1 MSDNCVVI
9 EPAALF
15 VRLEGIAVYTRFDRR
30 LLLRS

>member
-15 VRLEGIAVYTRFDRR
+15 VRLERISVRTRFDRR
-30 LLLRS
+30 LLLLS